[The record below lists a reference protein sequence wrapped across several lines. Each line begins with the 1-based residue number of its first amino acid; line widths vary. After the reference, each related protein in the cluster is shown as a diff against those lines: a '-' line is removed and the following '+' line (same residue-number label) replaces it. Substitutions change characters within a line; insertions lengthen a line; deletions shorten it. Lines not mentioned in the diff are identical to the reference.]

1 MKAGLRRAIA
11 LSLGLCA
18 LTIPASAAATFTD
31 VPSTYWGYSYITKA
45 ANNGLVSGIGNN
57 QYGPEQKLSNA
68 QFVTMVCNLFYS
80 NQVKA
85 QGTSSDWWRPYMNVA
100 YANNLL
106 SGTTVGQSYAATGS
120 WSSSSVNGQISRYDM
135 AQIMYNLSNAQK
147 WESPDS
153 MSLVLTQLLIKDFG
167 SIPTNYQMPV
177 AYCYAKGLLTGD
189 ENSNFNGSA
198 TTTRAQAAVVL
209 CGLNDEKTSITA
221 PTYTNSNR
229 LANGLVATEEN
240 VANLIDDVWASY
252 PDYDQWNV
260 NTTYT
265 SQRLGVGT
273 GSKGFAY
280 MISDKIFGG
289 MPANQIDD
297 PADLRLGDV
306 ISFNS
311 GSQYGVVCEA
321 DEDSFTYVS
330 CDSSGWISWKNDM
343 YRDDLDRYDTVYTRY
358 LNMPEP
364 DDVLSNGKDATK
376 ANVED
381 ILDDL
386 QDDRDYKD
394 GKSWDLDDEYESDV
408 FGTYSGTR
416 GFAYQISDEIF
427 GDLDYE
433 TVDRENDLRV
443 GDVVYDQDG
452 YGLYGVVVSIDYSR
466 ERYTYVSVDNNDEIN
481 WDLTGYFDDLNLSR
495 TYTRYPEDSD
505 YDYSDRNNRLT
516 NGDSVNENNVEDLL
530 DSVLDRRPSAY
541 YDDDDYWYMDEEYD
555 SNVFGNDAVGSEAF
569 AYYISDQVFGDL
581 PDEDVTRYRDLRVGD
596 VIYDETADRY
606 GIVWSI
612 DTSDDG
618 TCTYYSVSSSRSS
631 YGEVCRYTCDFADI
645 DDHEMYTRYPD

>member
-106 SGTTVGQSYAATGS
+106 SGTTVGQSYAAAGS

-386 QDDRDYKD
+386 KKDKDYKE
-394 GKSWDLDDEYESDV
+394 GETWRYDDEYESDV
-408 FGTYSGTR
+408 LGKAEGSKA
-416 GFAYQISDEIF
+416 FAYKISDEIF

-433 TVDRENDLRV
+433 KVSDVDDLRI
-443 GDVVYDQDG
+443 GDVIYDTYND
-452 YGLYGVVVSIDYSR
+452 LYGVVVDINWNKDVCTYVAADEDR
-466 ERYTYVSVDNNDEIN
+466 ERIY
-481 WDLTGYFDDLNLSR
+481 WDFTCTLDDYDI
-495 TYTRYPEDSD
+495 TTIYTRYPEDAKYTD
-505 YDYSDRNNRLT
+505 DRDEDDRLT
-516 NGDSVNENNVEDLL
+516 NGDRITTGNV
-530 DSVLDRRPSAY
+530 SAL
-541 YDDDDYWYMDEEYD
+541 MDEILDECSGKYFEDDGYWDMDRSYD
-555 SNVFGNDAVGSEAF
+555 SNVFYDDVEGSEAF
-569 AYYISDQVFGDL
+569 AYYVSDEIFGKRDYDDVKYPEDL
-581 PDEDVTRYRDLRVGD
+581 LVGD
-596 VIYDETADRY
+596 VICVDGDY
-606 GIVWSI
+606 GIV
-612 DTSDDG
+612 DKVYDD
-618 TCTYYSVSSSRSS
+618 Y
-631 YGEVCRYTCDFADI
+631 CRYYTVYKDGKIHTTTVNF
-645 DDHEMYTRYPD
+645 DDNDLDEMYTRY

>member
-106 SGTTVGQSYAATGS
+106 SGTTVGQSYAAAGS

-386 QDDRDYKD
+386 KKDKDYKD
-394 GKSWDLDDEYESDV
+394 GETWRYDDEYESDV
-408 FGTYSGTR
+408 LGKAEGSKA
-416 GFAYQISDEIF
+416 FAYKISDEIF

-433 TVDRENDLRV
+433 KVSDVDDLRI
-443 GDVVYDQDG
+443 GDVIYDTYND
-452 YGLYGVVVSIDYSR
+452 LYGVVVDINWNKDVCTYVAADEDR
-466 ERYTYVSVDNNDEIN
+466 ERIY
-481 WDLTGYFDDLNLSR
+481 WDFTCTLDDYDI
-495 TYTRYPEDSD
+495 TTIYTRYPEDAKYTD
-505 YDYSDRNNRLT
+505 DRDEDDRLT
-516 NGDSVNENNVEDLL
+516 NGDRITTGNV
-530 DSVLDRRPSAY
+530 SAL
-541 YDDDDYWYMDEEYD
+541 MDEILDECSGKYFEDDGYWDMDRSYD
-555 SNVFGNDAVGSEAF
+555 SNVFYDDVEGSEAF
-569 AYYISDQVFGDL
+569 AYYVSDEIFGKRDYDDVKYPEDL
-581 PDEDVTRYRDLRVGD
+581 LVGD
-596 VIYDETADRY
+596 VICVDGDY
-606 GIVWSI
+606 GIV
-612 DTSDDG
+612 DKVYDD
-618 TCTYYSVSSSRSS
+618 Y
-631 YGEVCRYTCDFADI
+631 CRYYTVYKDGKIHTTTVNF
-645 DDHEMYTRYPD
+645 DDNDLDEMYTRY

>member
-1 MKAGLRRAIA
+1 MKAGLRRTIA

-106 SGTTVGQSYAATGS
+106 SGTTVGQNYAAAGS
-120 WSSSSVNGQISRYDM
+120 WNSSSVNGQISRYDM

-209 CGLNDEKTSITA
+209 CGLNDEKTQATA

-240 VANLIDDVWASY
+240 VANLIDDLQASY
-252 PDYDQWNV
+252 PNYDQWSV

-273 GSKGFAY
+273 GSRGFAY

-306 ISFNS
+306 ISLNN
-311 GSQYGVVCEA
+311 GSEYGVVCEA
-321 DEDSFTYVS
+321 DEDTFTYVS

-343 YRDDLDRYDTVYTRY
+343 YRDDLDRYDTVWTRY
-358 LNMPEP
+358 LDMPEP
-364 DDVLSNGKDATK
+364 DDVLSNGKEATR
-376 ANVED
+376 ANVEA
-381 ILDDL
+381 LL
-386 QDDRDYKD
+386 KTLKKDRDYEEDTK
-394 GKSWDLDDEYESDV
+394 WRENDDYESDV
-408 FGTYSGTR
+408 LGDAEGSKA
-416 GFAYQISDEIF
+416 FAYLISDEIF
-427 GDLDYE
+427 GNLEAERVKDYDDVRIGDLI
-433 TVDRENDLRV
+433 
-443 GDVVYDQDG
+443 YDSDNG
-452 YGLYGVVVSIDYSR
+452 VYGVVVDLDWSR
-466 ERYTYVSVDNNDEIN
+466 NRNICTYVGVDEYDEVVK
-481 WDLTGYFDDLNLSR
+481 WDHTCYVEDLTQI
-495 TYTRYPEDSD
+495 YTRYPEDAD
-505 YDYSDRNNRLT
+505 YDYDRDDTLA
-516 NGDSVNENNVEDLL
+516 NGESITPAHVDSLL
-530 DSVLDRRPSAY
+530 NDVLGKSYGNY
-541 YDDDDYWYMDEEYD
+541 YDDGWWDMGYRYNSD
-555 SNVFGNDAVGSEAF
+555 SFSRANGSEGF
-569 AYYISDQVFGDL
+569 AYFISDKVFDDL
-581 PDEDVTRYRDLRVGD
+581 KVYDLDDPEELRVGD
-596 VIYDETADRY
+596 IVEVRSDY
-606 GIVWSI
+606 GIVTETWNDSFEYVTVDEDGYTEYSEI
-612 DTSDDG
+612 DYD
-618 TCTYYSVSSSRSS
+618 SSRI
-631 YGEVCRYTCDFADI
+631 GD
-645 DDHEMYTRYPD
+645 MYTRYPD

>member
-18 LTIPASAAATFTD
+18 LTIPASAATSFTD

-135 AQIMYNLSNAQK
+135 AQIMYNLSTAQR
-147 WESPDS
+147 WETPDS
-153 MSLVLTQLLIKDFG
+153 MSLVLSQLLIKDFG

-209 CGLNDEKTSITA
+209 CSLNKAKTQVTA

-229 LANGLVATEEN
+229 LSNGLVATEEN

-343 YRDDLDRYDTVYTRY
+343 YRDDLDRYDTVWTRY
-358 LNMPEP
+358 LDMPEP
-364 DDVLSNGKDATK
+364 DDVLSNGKEATRK
-376 ANVED
+376 NVEA

-386 QDDRDYKD
+386 KKDKDYKE
-394 GKSWDLDDEYESDV
+394 GKTWREDADYESDV
-408 FGTYSGTR
+408 LGDAEGSR
-416 GFAYQISDEIF
+416 ALAYKISDEIF
-427 GDLDYE
+427 GNLDYE
-433 TVDRENDLRV
+433 KVNDVDDLRI
-443 GDVVYDQDG
+443 GDVIYDRD
-452 YGLYGVVVSIDYSR
+452 YHALYGVVVDIDWSDYSC
-466 ERYTYVSVDNNDEIN
+466 TYVAADEYYEEIS
-481 WDLTGYFDDLNLSR
+481 WKFGCDLDDI
-495 TYTRYPEDSD
+495 TTIYTRYPEDAKYTD
-505 YDYSDRNNRLT
+505 DRDEDDRLT
-516 NGDSVNENNVEDLL
+516 NGDRITTGNV
-530 DSVLDRRPSAY
+530 SAL
-541 YDDDDYWYMDEEYD
+541 MDEILDECSGKYFEDDGYWDMDRSYD
-555 SNVFGNDAVGSEAF
+555 SNVFYDDVEGSEAF
-569 AYYISDQVFGDL
+569 AYYVSDEIFGNRDYDDVKYPEDL
-581 PDEDVTRYRDLRVGD
+581 LIGD
-596 VIYDETADRY
+596 VICVDGDY
-606 GIVWSI
+606 GIV
-612 DTSDDG
+612 DKVYDD
-618 TCTYYSVSSSRSS
+618 Y
-631 YGEVCRYTCDFADI
+631 CRYYTVYKDGEIHTTTVDF
-645 DDHEMYTRYPD
+645 DDKDLDEMYTRY

>member
-209 CGLNDEKTSITA
+209 CGLNDEKTQATA

-386 QDDRDYKD
+386 KKDKDYKE
-394 GKSWDLDDEYESDV
+394 GETWRYDDEYESDV
-408 FGTYSGTR
+408 LGKAEGSKA
-416 GFAYQISDEIF
+416 FAYKISDEIF

-433 TVDRENDLRV
+433 KVSDVDDLRI
-443 GDVVYDQDG
+443 GDVIYDTYND
-452 YGLYGVVVSIDYSR
+452 LYGVVVDINWNKDVCTYVAADEDR
-466 ERYTYVSVDNNDEIN
+466 ERIY
-481 WDLTGYFDDLNLSR
+481 WDFTCTLDDYDI
-495 TYTRYPEDSD
+495 TTIYTRYPEDAE
-505 YDYSDRNNRLT
+505 YDDDRDDALA
-516 NGDSVNENNVEDLL
+516 NGESITPAHVDSLL
-530 DSVLDRRPSAY
+530 NDVLGKSYGNY
-541 YDDDDYWYMDEEYD
+541 YDDGWWDMGYRYNSD
-555 SNVFGNDAVGSEAF
+555 SFSRANGSEGF
-569 AYYISDQVFGDL
+569 AYFISDKVFDDL
-581 PDEDVTRYRDLRVGD
+581 KVYDLDDPEELRVGD
-596 VIYDETADRY
+596 IVEVRSDY
-606 GIVWSI
+606 GIVTETWNDSFEYVTVDEDGYTEYSEI
-612 DTSDDG
+612 DYD
-618 TCTYYSVSSSRSS
+618 SSRI
-631 YGEVCRYTCDFADI
+631 GD
-645 DDHEMYTRYPD
+645 MYTRYPD

>member
-106 SGTTVGQSYAATGS
+106 SGTTVGQSYAAAGS

-321 DEDSFTYVS
+321 DENTFSYVT
-330 CDSSGWISWKNDM
+330 CDSSGFIDWSNDM

-386 QDDRDYKD
+386 QDDRTFGD
-394 GKSWDLDDEYESDV
+394 GKWWDLNDEYDSDV
-408 FGTYSGTR
+408 LGEYSGVR
-416 GFAYQISDEIF
+416 GFVNQISDKIF
-427 GDLDYE
+427 GDLEEQD
-433 TVDRENDLRV
+433 VDDVEDMRV
-443 GDVVYDQDG
+443 GDMIYNDYYKVYGIVVSVNYNKET
-452 YGLYGVVVSIDYSR
+452 YTFVSIDLD
-466 ERYTYVSVDNNDEIN
+466 TGDDDEARIE
-481 WDLTGYFDDLNLSR
+481 WDFSGYFDDTTR
-495 TYTRYPEDSD
+495 VYTRYPEDAD
-505 YDYSDRNNRLT
+505 YDYGDRDDTVLT
-516 NGDSVNENNVEDLL
+516 NGKDITTRNVQNLL
-530 DSVLDRRPSAY
+530 DDVLDDVK
-541 YDDDDYWYMDEEYD
+541 YDYDNYWDMDERYA
-555 SNVFGNDAVGSEAF
+555 SNVFGSKNYEDEAF
-569 AYYISDQVFGDL
+569 AYYISDEVFGKRDYDYVDHA
-581 PDEDVTRYRDLRVGD
+581 DELRVGD
-596 VIYDETADRY
+596 VIYDT
-606 GIVWSI
+606 
-612 DTSDDG
+612 
-618 TCTYYSVSSSRSS
+618 
-631 YGEVCRYTCDFADI
+631 
-645 DDHEMYTRYPD
+645 

>member
-106 SGTTVGQSYAATGS
+106 SGTTVGQSYAAAGS

-321 DEDSFTYVS
+321 DENTFSYVT
-330 CDSSGWISWKNDM
+330 CDSSGFIDWSNDM

-386 QDDRDYKD
+386 KKDKDYKE
-394 GKSWDLDDEYESDV
+394 GETWRYDDEYESDV
-408 FGTYSGTR
+408 LGKAEGSKA
-416 GFAYQISDEIF
+416 FAYKISDEIF

-433 TVDRENDLRV
+433 KVSDVDDLRI
-443 GDVVYDQDG
+443 GDVIYDTYND
-452 YGLYGVVVSIDYSR
+452 LYGVVVDINWNKDVCTYVAADEDR
-466 ERYTYVSVDNNDEIN
+466 ERIY
-481 WDLTGYFDDLNLSR
+481 WDFTCTLDDYDI
-495 TYTRYPEDSD
+495 TTIYTRYPEDAKYTD
-505 YDYSDRNNRLT
+505 DRDEDDRLT
-516 NGDSVNENNVEDLL
+516 NGDRITTGNV
-530 DSVLDRRPSAY
+530 SAL
-541 YDDDDYWYMDEEYD
+541 MDEILDECSGKYFEDDGYWDMDRSYD
-555 SNVFGNDAVGSEAF
+555 SNVFYDDVEGSEAF
-569 AYYISDQVFGDL
+569 AYYVSDEIFGKRDYDDVKYPEDL
-581 PDEDVTRYRDLRVGD
+581 LVGD
-596 VIYDETADRY
+596 VICVDGDY
-606 GIVWSI
+606 GIV
-612 DTSDDG
+612 DKVYDD
-618 TCTYYSVSSSRSS
+618 Y
-631 YGEVCRYTCDFADI
+631 CRYYTVYKDGKIHTTTVNF
-645 DDHEMYTRYPD
+645 DDNDLDEMYTRY

>member
-106 SGTTVGQSYAATGS
+106 SGTTVGQNYAAAGS
-120 WSSSSVNGQISRYDM
+120 WNSSSVNGQISRYDM
-135 AQIMYNLSNAQK
+135 AQIMYNLSTVQR
-147 WESPDS
+147 WESPNS
-153 MSLVLTQLLIKDFG
+153 MSLVLAQYAIRDFG

-177 AYCYAKGLLTGD
+177 AYCFAKGLLTGD

-209 CGLNDEKTSITA
+209 CGLNDEKTQATA

-240 VANLIDDVWASY
+240 VANLIDDLQASY
-252 PDYDQWNV
+252 PNYDQWSV

-273 GSKGFAY
+273 GSRGFAY

-306 ISFNS
+306 ISLNN
-311 GSQYGVVCEA
+311 GSEYGVVCEA
-321 DEDSFTYVS
+321 DEDTFTYVS

-343 YRDDLDRYDTVYTRY
+343 YRDDLDRYDTVWTRY
-358 LNMPEP
+358 LDMPEP
-364 DDVLSNGKDATK
+364 DDVLSNGKEATR
-376 ANVED
+376 ANVEA
-381 ILDDL
+381 LL
-386 QDDRDYKD
+386 KTLKKDRDYEEDTK
-394 GKSWDLDDEYESDV
+394 WRENDDYESDV
-408 FGTYSGTR
+408 LGDAEGSKA
-416 GFAYQISDEIF
+416 FAYLISDEIF
-427 GDLDYE
+427 GNLEAERVKDYDDVRIGDLI
-433 TVDRENDLRV
+433 
-443 GDVVYDQDG
+443 YDSDNG
-452 YGLYGVVVSIDYSR
+452 VYGVVVDLDWSR
-466 ERYTYVSVDNNDEIN
+466 NRNICTYVGVDEYDEVVK
-481 WDLTGYFDDLNLSR
+481 WDHTCYVEDLTQI
-495 TYTRYPEDSD
+495 YTRYPEDAD
-505 YDYSDRNNRLT
+505 YDYDRDDDLT
-516 NGDSVNENNVEDLL
+516 EDEAEDLL
-530 DSVLDRRPSAY
+530 YEVLDDLNDWWNPNKKH
-541 YDDDDYWYMDEEYD
+541 DFDTFDETDVYGD
-555 SNVFGNDAVGSEAF
+555 EAF
-569 AYYISDQVFGDL
+569 AYYVSDEIFGNAK
-581 PDEDVTRYRDLRVGD
+581 VTRIYDEKDLQIGD
-596 VIYDETADRY
+596 VIRFDGQY
-606 GIVWSI
+606 GVVS
-612 DTSDDG
+612 DTWKDG
-618 TCTYYSVSSSRSS
+618 CEYVTINEDGDTYYEDIDFDYDYDDSSR
-631 YGEVCRYTCDFADI
+631 
-645 DDHEMYTRYPD
+645 MYTRY

>member
-135 AQIMYNLSNAQK
+135 AQIMYNLSTAQR
-147 WESPDS
+147 WEFPNELAILANLALIQD
-153 MSLVLTQLLIKDFG
+153 MS
-167 SIPTNYQMPV
+167 SIPSNYQMPV
-177 AYCYAKGLLTGD
+177 AYCYAKGFLSGD
-189 ENSNFNGSA
+189 ENGNFNGSD

-386 QDDRDYKD
+386 KKDKDYKE
-394 GKSWDLDDEYESDV
+394 GETWRYDDEYESDV
-408 FGTYSGTR
+408 LGKAEGSKA
-416 GFAYQISDEIF
+416 FAYKISDEIF

-433 TVDRENDLRV
+433 KVSDVDDLRI
-443 GDVVYDQDG
+443 GDVIYDTYND
-452 YGLYGVVVSIDYSR
+452 LYGVVVDINWNKDVCTYVAADEDR
-466 ERYTYVSVDNNDEIN
+466 ERIY
-481 WDLTGYFDDLNLSR
+481 WDFTCTLDDYDI
-495 TYTRYPEDSD
+495 TTIYTRYPEDAKYTD
-505 YDYSDRNNRLT
+505 DRDEDDRLT
-516 NGDSVNENNVEDLL
+516 NGDRITTGNV
-530 DSVLDRRPSAY
+530 SAL
-541 YDDDDYWYMDEEYD
+541 MDEILDECSGKYFEADGYWDMDRSYD
-555 SNVFGNDAVGSEAF
+555 SNVFYDDVEGSEAF
-569 AYYISDQVFGDL
+569 AYYVSDEIFGNRDYDDVKYPEDL
-581 PDEDVTRYRDLRVGD
+581 LIGD
-596 VIYDETADRY
+596 VICVDGDY
-606 GIVWSI
+606 GIV
-612 DTSDDG
+612 DKVYDD
-618 TCTYYSVSSSRSS
+618 Y
-631 YGEVCRYTCDFADI
+631 CRYYTVYKDGEIHTTTVDF
-645 DDHEMYTRYPD
+645 DDKDLDEMYTRY

>member
-106 SGTTVGQSYAATGS
+106 SGTTVGQSYAAAGS

-147 WESPDS
+147 WESPNS
-153 MSLVLTQLLIKDFG
+153 MSLVLAQYAIRDFG

-177 AYCYAKGLLTGD
+177 AYCFAKGLLTGD

-386 QDDRDYKD
+386 QDDRTFGD
-394 GKSWDLDDEYESDV
+394 GKWWDLNDEYDSDV
-408 FGTYSGTR
+408 LGEYSGVR
-416 GFAYQISDEIF
+416 GFVNQISDKIF
-427 GDLDYE
+427 GDLEEQD
-433 TVDRENDLRV
+433 VDDVEDMRV
-443 GDVVYDQDG
+443 GDMIYNDYYKVYGIVVSVNYNKET
-452 YGLYGVVVSIDYSR
+452 YTFVSIDLD
-466 ERYTYVSVDNNDEIN
+466 TGDDDEARIE
-481 WDLTGYFDDLNLSR
+481 WDFSGYFDDTTR
-495 TYTRYPEDSD
+495 VYTRYPEDAD
-505 YDYSDRNNRLT
+505 YDYGDRDDTVLT
-516 NGDSVNENNVEDLL
+516 NGKDITTRNVQNLL
-530 DSVLDRRPSAY
+530 DDVLDDVK
-541 YDDDDYWYMDEEYD
+541 YDYDNYWDMDERYD
-555 SNVFGNDAVGSEAF
+555 SNVFGSKNYEDEAF
-569 AYYISDQVFGDL
+569 AYYISDEVFGKRDYDYVDHA
-581 PDEDVTRYRDLRVGD
+581 DELRVGD
-596 VIYDETADRY
+596 VIYDTESNRY
-606 GIVWSI
+606 CVVLSI
-612 DTSDDG
+612 DEDD
-618 TCTYYSVSSSRSS
+618 
-631 YGEVCRYTCDFADI
+631 ETCDYVSVTSSGKITESWCDFDEIDEDI
-645 DDHEMYTRYPD
+645 MYTRY

>member
-85 QGTSSDWWRPYMNVA
+85 QGSSSDWWRPYMNVA

-106 SGTTVGQSYAATGS
+106 SGTTVGQNYAAAGS
-120 WSSSSVNGQISRYDM
+120 WNSSSVNGQISRYDM
-135 AQIMYNLSNAQK
+135 AQIMYNLSTVQR
-147 WESPDS
+147 WESPNS
-153 MSLVLTQLLIKDFG
+153 MSLVLAQYAIRDFG

-177 AYCYAKGLLTGD
+177 AYCFAKGLLTGD

-240 VANLIDDVWASY
+240 VANLIDDLQASY
-252 PDYDQWNV
+252 PNYDQWSV

-273 GSKGFAY
+273 GSRGFAY

-306 ISFNS
+306 ISLNN
-311 GSQYGVVCEA
+311 GSEYGVVCEA
-321 DEDSFTYVS
+321 DEDTFTYVS

-343 YRDDLDRYDTVYTRY
+343 YRDDLDRYDTVWTRY
-358 LNMPEP
+358 LDMPEP
-364 DDVLSNGKDATK
+364 DDVLSNGKEATR
-376 ANVED
+376 ANVEA
-381 ILDDL
+381 LL
-386 QDDRDYKD
+386 KTLKKDRDYEEDTK
-394 GKSWDLDDEYESDV
+394 WRENDDYESDV
-408 FGTYSGTR
+408 LGDAEGSKA
-416 GFAYQISDEIF
+416 FAYLISDEIF
-427 GDLDYE
+427 GNLEAERVKDYDDVRIGDLI
-433 TVDRENDLRV
+433 
-443 GDVVYDQDG
+443 YDSDNG
-452 YGLYGVVVSIDYSR
+452 VYGVVVDLDWSR
-466 ERYTYVSVDNNDEIN
+466 NRNICTYVGVDEYDEVVK
-481 WDLTGYFDDLNLSR
+481 WDHTCYVEDLTQI
-495 TYTRYPEDSD
+495 YTRYPEDAD
-505 YDYSDRNNRLT
+505 YDYDRDDDLT
-516 NGDSVNENNVEDLL
+516 EDEAEDLL
-530 DSVLDRRPSAY
+530 YEVLDDLNDWWNPNKKH
-541 YDDDDYWYMDEEYD
+541 DFDTFDETDVYGD
-555 SNVFGNDAVGSEAF
+555 EAF
-569 AYYISDQVFGDL
+569 AYYVSDEIFGNAK
-581 PDEDVTRYRDLRVGD
+581 VTRIYDEKDLQIGD
-596 VIYDETADRY
+596 VIRFDGQY
-606 GIVWSI
+606 GVVS
-612 DTSDDG
+612 DTWKDG
-618 TCTYYSVSSSRSS
+618 CEYVTINEDGDTYY
-631 YGEVCRYTCDFADI
+631 EDI
-645 DDHEMYTRYPD
+645 DFDYDYDDISRMYTRY

>member
-106 SGTTVGQSYAATGS
+106 SGTTVGQSYAAAGS

-386 QDDRDYKD
+386 KKDKDYKE
-394 GKSWDLDDEYESDV
+394 GETWRYDDEYESDV
-408 FGTYSGTR
+408 LGKAEGSKA
-416 GFAYQISDEIF
+416 FAYKISDEIF

-433 TVDRENDLRV
+433 KVSDVDDLRI
-443 GDVVYDQDG
+443 GDVIYDTYND
-452 YGLYGVVVSIDYSR
+452 LYGVVVDINWNKDVCTYVAADEDR
-466 ERYTYVSVDNNDEIN
+466 ERIY
-481 WDLTGYFDDLNLSR
+481 WDFTCTLDDYDI
-495 TYTRYPEDSD
+495 TTIYTRYPEDAKYTD
-505 YDYSDRNNRLT
+505 DRDEDDRLT
-516 NGDSVNENNVEDLL
+516 NGDRITTGNV
-530 DSVLDRRPSAY
+530 SAL
-541 YDDDDYWYMDEEYD
+541 MDEILDECSGKYFEDDGYWDMDRSYD
-555 SNVFGNDAVGSEAF
+555 SNVFYDDVEGSEAF
-569 AYYISDQVFGDL
+569 AYYVSDEIFGNRDYDDVKYPEDL
-581 PDEDVTRYRDLRVGD
+581 LIGD
-596 VIYDETADRY
+596 VICVDGDY
-606 GIVWSI
+606 GIV
-612 DTSDDG
+612 DKVYDD
-618 TCTYYSVSSSRSS
+618 Y
-631 YGEVCRYTCDFADI
+631 CRYYTVYKDGEIHTTTVDF
-645 DDHEMYTRYPD
+645 DDKDLDEMYTRY

>member
-18 LTIPASAAATFTD
+18 LTIPASAATSFTD

-386 QDDRDYKD
+386 QDDRTFGD
-394 GKSWDLDDEYESDV
+394 GKWWDLNDEYDSDV
-408 FGTYSGTR
+408 LGEYSGVR
-416 GFAYQISDEIF
+416 GFVNQISDKIF
-427 GDLDYE
+427 GDLEEQD
-433 TVDRENDLRV
+433 VDDVEDMRV
-443 GDVVYDQDG
+443 GDTIYNDYYKVYGIVVSVNYNKET
-452 YGLYGVVVSIDYSR
+452 YTFVSIDLDTEDDDKAR
-466 ERYTYVSVDNNDEIN
+466 IE
-481 WDLTGYFDDLNLSR
+481 WDFSGYFDDTTR
-495 TYTRYPEDSD
+495 VYTRYPEDAD
-505 YDYSDRNNRLT
+505 YDYSDRDDDTLSNGKKATESNVQALLKELKTSNKYGDGEYWDGSPYTSDVLGKGKYEESFAFALSDKIFADLDDYTESKISRLHL
-516 NGDSVNENNVEDLL
+516 GDIAYDKDGDVLGVVVEIDE
-530 DSVLDRRPSAY
+530 DYEEVRCATLDRN
-541 YDDDDYWYMDEEYD
+541 DEIDWNVWVDY
-555 SNVFGNDAVGSEAF
+555 
-569 AYYISDQVFGDL
+569 SD
-581 PDEDVTRYRDLRVGD
+581 
-596 VIYDETADRY
+596 
-606 GIVWSI
+606 I
-612 DTSDDG
+612 DTFTS
-618 TCTYYSVSSSRSS
+618 
-631 YGEVCRYTCDFADI
+631 
-645 DDHEMYTRYPD
+645 RYP

>member
-1 MKAGLRRAIA
+1 MRPDHPRV
-11 LSLGLCA
+11 C
-18 LTIPASAAATFTD
+18 AATFTD

-106 SGTTVGQSYAATGS
+106 SGTTVGQSYAAAGS

-386 QDDRDYKD
+386 KKDKDYKE
-394 GKSWDLDDEYESDV
+394 GETWRYDDEYESDV
-408 FGTYSGTR
+408 LGKAEGSKA
-416 GFAYQISDEIF
+416 FAYKISDEIF

-433 TVDRENDLRV
+433 KVSDVDDLRI
-443 GDVVYDQDG
+443 GDVIYDTYND
-452 YGLYGVVVSIDYSR
+452 LYGVVVDINWNKDVCTYVAADEDR
-466 ERYTYVSVDNNDEIN
+466 ERIY
-481 WDLTGYFDDLNLSR
+481 WDFTCTLDDYDI
-495 TYTRYPEDSD
+495 TTIYTRYPEDAKYTD
-505 YDYSDRNNRLT
+505 DRDEDDRLT
-516 NGDSVNENNVEDLL
+516 NGDRITTGNV
-530 DSVLDRRPSAY
+530 SAL
-541 YDDDDYWYMDEEYD
+541 MDEILDECSGKYFEADGYWDMDRSYD
-555 SNVFGNDAVGSEAF
+555 SNVFYDDVEGSEAF
-569 AYYISDQVFGDL
+569 AYYVSDEIFGNRDYDDVKYPEDL
-581 PDEDVTRYRDLRVGD
+581 LIGD
-596 VIYDETADRY
+596 VICVDGDY
-606 GIVWSI
+606 GIV
-612 DTSDDG
+612 DKVYDD
-618 TCTYYSVSSSRSS
+618 Y
-631 YGEVCRYTCDFADI
+631 CRYYTVYKDGEIHTTTVDF
-645 DDHEMYTRYPD
+645 DDKDLDEMYTRY

>member
-18 LTIPASAAATFTD
+18 LTIPASAATSFTD

-386 QDDRDYKD
+386 KKDKDYKE
-394 GKSWDLDDEYESDV
+394 GETWRYDDEYESDV
-408 FGTYSGTR
+408 LGKAEGSKA
-416 GFAYQISDEIF
+416 FAYKISDEIF

-433 TVDRENDLRV
+433 KVSDVDDLRI
-443 GDVVYDQDG
+443 GDVIYDTYND
-452 YGLYGVVVSIDYSR
+452 LYGVVVDINWNKDVCTYVAADEDR
-466 ERYTYVSVDNNDEIN
+466 ERIY
-481 WDLTGYFDDLNLSR
+481 WDFTCTLDDYDI
-495 TYTRYPEDSD
+495 TTIYTRYPEDAKYTD
-505 YDYSDRNNRLT
+505 DRDEDDRLT
-516 NGDSVNENNVEDLL
+516 NGDRITTGNV
-530 DSVLDRRPSAY
+530 SAL
-541 YDDDDYWYMDEEYD
+541 MDEILDECSGKYFEDDGYWDMDRSYD
-555 SNVFGNDAVGSEAF
+555 SNVFYDDVEGSEAF
-569 AYYISDQVFGDL
+569 AYYVSDEIFGKRDYDDVKYPEDL
-581 PDEDVTRYRDLRVGD
+581 LVGD
-596 VIYDETADRY
+596 VICVDGDY
-606 GIVWSI
+606 GIV
-612 DTSDDG
+612 DKVYDD
-618 TCTYYSVSSSRSS
+618 Y
-631 YGEVCRYTCDFADI
+631 CRYYTVYKDGKIHTTTVNF
-645 DDHEMYTRYPD
+645 DDNDLDEMYTRY

>member
-386 QDDRDYKD
+386 KKDKDYKD
-394 GKSWDLDDEYESDV
+394 GETWRYDDEYESDV
-408 FGTYSGTR
+408 LGKAEGSKA
-416 GFAYQISDEIF
+416 FAYKISDEIF

-433 TVDRENDLRV
+433 KVSDVDDLRI
-443 GDVVYDQDG
+443 GDVIYDTYND
-452 YGLYGVVVSIDYSR
+452 LYGVVVDINWNKDVCTYVAADEDR
-466 ERYTYVSVDNNDEIN
+466 ERIY
-481 WDLTGYFDDLNLSR
+481 WDFTCTLDDYDI
-495 TYTRYPEDSD
+495 TTIYTRYPEDAKYTD
-505 YDYSDRNNRLT
+505 DRDEDDRLT
-516 NGDSVNENNVEDLL
+516 NGDRITTGNV
-530 DSVLDRRPSAY
+530 SAL
-541 YDDDDYWYMDEEYD
+541 MDEILDECSGKYFEDDGYWDMDRSYD
-555 SNVFGNDAVGSEAF
+555 SNVFYDDVEGSEAF
-569 AYYISDQVFGDL
+569 AYYVSDEIFGKRDYDDVKYPEDL
-581 PDEDVTRYRDLRVGD
+581 LVGD
-596 VIYDETADRY
+596 VICVDGDY
-606 GIVWSI
+606 GIV
-612 DTSDDG
+612 DKVYDD
-618 TCTYYSVSSSRSS
+618 Y
-631 YGEVCRYTCDFADI
+631 CRYYTVYKDGKIHTTTVNF
-645 DDHEMYTRYPD
+645 DDNDLDEMYTRY

>member
-18 LTIPASAAATFTD
+18 LTIPASAATSFTD

-289 MPANQIDD
+289 MPAN
-297 PADLRLGDV
+297 
-306 ISFNS
+306 S

-343 YRDDLDRYDTVYTRY
+343 YRDDLDRYDTVWTRY
-358 LNMPEP
+358 LDMPEP
-364 DDVLSNGKDATK
+364 DDVLSNGKEATRK
-376 ANVED
+376 NVEA

-386 QDDRDYKD
+386 KKDKDYKE
-394 GKSWDLDDEYESDV
+394 GKTWREDADYESDV
-408 FGTYSGTR
+408 LGDAEGSR
-416 GFAYQISDEIF
+416 ALAYKISDEIF
-427 GDLDYE
+427 GNLDYE
-433 TVDRENDLRV
+433 KVNDVDDLRI
-443 GDVVYDQDG
+443 GDVIYDRD
-452 YGLYGVVVSIDYSR
+452 YHALYGVVVDIDWSDYSC
-466 ERYTYVSVDNNDEIN
+466 TYVAADEYYEEIS
-481 WDLTGYFDDLNLSR
+481 WKFGCDLDDI
-495 TYTRYPEDSD
+495 TTIYTRYPEDAKYTD
-505 YDYSDRNNRLT
+505 DRDEDDRLT
-516 NGDSVNENNVEDLL
+516 NGDRITTGNV
-530 DSVLDRRPSAY
+530 SAL
-541 YDDDDYWYMDEEYD
+541 MDEILDECSGKYFEDAGYWAMARSYD
-555 SNVFGNDAVGSEAF
+555 SNVFYDDVEGSEAF
-569 AYYISDQVFGDL
+569 AYYVSDEIFGNRDYDDVKYPEDL
-581 PDEDVTRYRDLRVGD
+581 LIGD
-596 VIYDETADRY
+596 VICVDGDY
-606 GIVWSI
+606 GIV
-612 DTSDDG
+612 DKVYDD
-618 TCTYYSVSSSRSS
+618 Y
-631 YGEVCRYTCDFADI
+631 CRYYTVYKDGEIHTTTVDF
-645 DDHEMYTRYPD
+645 DDKDLDEMYTRY

>member
-18 LTIPASAAATFTD
+18 LTIPASAATSFTD

-45 ANNGLVSGIGNN
+45 ANNGLVTGIGNN

-386 QDDRDYKD
+386 QDDRTFGD
-394 GKSWDLDDEYESDV
+394 GKWWDLNDEYDSDV
-408 FGTYSGTR
+408 LGEYSGVR
-416 GFAYQISDEIF
+416 GFVNQISDKIF
-427 GDLDYE
+427 GDLEEQD
-433 TVDRENDLRV
+433 VDDVEDMRV
-443 GDVVYDQDG
+443 GDMIYNDYYKVYGIVVSVNYNKET
-452 YGLYGVVVSIDYSR
+452 YTFVSIDLD
-466 ERYTYVSVDNNDEIN
+466 TGDDDEARIE
-481 WDLTGYFDDLNLSR
+481 WDFSGYFDDTTR
-495 TYTRYPEDSD
+495 VYTRYPEDAD
-505 YDYSDRNNRLT
+505 YDYGDR
-516 NGDSVNENNVEDLL
+516 
-530 DSVLDRRPSAY
+530 
-541 YDDDDYWYMDEEYD
+541 DDT
-555 SNVFGNDAVGSEAF
+555 V
-569 AYYISDQVFGDL
+569 
-581 PDEDVTRYRDLRVGD
+581 
-596 VIYDETADRY
+596 
-606 GIVWSI
+606 
-612 DTSDDG
+612 
-618 TCTYYSVSSSRSS
+618 
-631 YGEVCRYTCDFADI
+631 
-645 DDHEMYTRYPD
+645 

>member
-364 DDVLSNGKDATK
+364 DDVLSNGKEATR

-386 QDDRDYKD
+386 RDDNDYEN
-394 GKSWDLDDEYESDV
+394 GARWRVYDDYESDIL
-408 FGTYSGTR
+408 GEAEGAR
-416 GFAYQISDEIF
+416 ALAYKISDEIF
-427 GDLDYE
+427 GDLDYVR
-433 TVDRENDLRV
+433 VDDEDDLRI
-443 GDVVYDQDG
+443 GDIIYDRDGSDG
-452 YGLYGVVVSIDYSR
+452 YGIYGVVVDIDYSDR
-466 ERYTYVSVDNNDEIN
+466 EYTYVSIDEDDERIYWN
-481 WDLTGYFDDLNLSR
+481 FIGQFDDLSLNS
-495 TYTRYPEDSD
+495 TYTRYPEDAD
-505 YDYSDRNNRLT
+505 YDYDRDDDRLT
-516 NGDSVNENNVEDLL
+516 NNKPVTTKNVGDLL
-530 DSVLDRRPSAY
+530 DQILDDY
-541 YDDDDYWYMDEEYD
+541 YDGDKWDMKWEDDFPTFDED
-555 SNVFGNDAVGSEAF
+555 NVSGDEAF
-569 AYYISDQVFGDL
+569 AYYISDKIFGKLDVRTLRNADDL
-581 PDEDVTRYRDLRVGD
+581 HVGD
-596 VIYDETADRY
+596 VVQYNGDF
-606 GIVWSI
+606 GIVTYVRNNYFSFLTVDRNGYLEDELNI
-612 DTSDDG
+612 YFDD
-618 TCTYYSVSSSRSS
+618 
-631 YGEVCRYTCDFADI
+631 DNDI
-645 DDHEMYTRYPD
+645 DDIDLMYTRYPN

>member
-106 SGTTVGQSYAATGS
+106 SGTTVGQSYAAAGS

-135 AQIMYNLSNAQK
+135 AQIMYNLSTAQR
-147 WESPDS
+147 WEFPNELAILANLALIQD
-153 MSLVLTQLLIKDFG
+153 MS
-167 SIPTNYQMPV
+167 SIPSNYQMPV
-177 AYCYAKGLLTGD
+177 AYCYAKGFLSGD
-189 ENSNFNGSA
+189 ENGNFNGSD

-209 CGLNDEKTSITA
+209 CALNDEKTSITA

-311 GSQYGVVCEA
+311 GSQYGLVCEA
-321 DEDSFTYVS
+321 AEDSFTYVS

-386 QDDRDYKD
+386 KKDKDYKE
-394 GKSWDLDDEYESDV
+394 GETWRYDDEYESDV
-408 FGTYSGTR
+408 LGKAEGSKA
-416 GFAYQISDEIF
+416 FAYKISDEIF

-433 TVDRENDLRV
+433 KVSDVDDLRI
-443 GDVVYDQDG
+443 GDVIYDTYND
-452 YGLYGVVVSIDYSR
+452 LYGVVVDINWNKDVCTYVAADEDR
-466 ERYTYVSVDNNDEIN
+466 ERIY
-481 WDLTGYFDDLNLSR
+481 WDFTCTLDDYDI
-495 TYTRYPEDSD
+495 TTIYTRYPEDAKYTD
-505 YDYSDRNNRLT
+505 DRDEDDRLT
-516 NGDSVNENNVEDLL
+516 NGDRITTGNV
-530 DSVLDRRPSAY
+530 SAL
-541 YDDDDYWYMDEEYD
+541 MDEILDECSGKYFEDDGYWDMDRSYD
-555 SNVFGNDAVGSEAF
+555 SNVFYDDVEGSEAF
-569 AYYISDQVFGDL
+569 AYYVSDEIFGNRDYDDVKYPEDL
-581 PDEDVTRYRDLRVGD
+581 LVGD
-596 VIYDETADRY
+596 VICVDGDY
-606 GIVWSI
+606 GIV
-612 DTSDDG
+612 DKVYDD
-618 TCTYYSVSSSRSS
+618 Y
-631 YGEVCRYTCDFADI
+631 CRYYTVYKDGEIYTTTVDF
-645 DDHEMYTRYPD
+645 DDKDLDEMYTRY

>member
-85 QGTSSDWWRPYMNVA
+85 QGSSSDWWRPYMNVA

-106 SGTTVGQSYAATGS
+106 SGTTVGQNYAAAGS
-120 WSSSSVNGQISRYDM
+120 WNSSSVNGQISRYDM
-135 AQIMYNLSNAQK
+135 AQIMYNLSTVQR
-147 WESPDS
+147 WESPNS
-153 MSLVLTQLLIKDFG
+153 MGLVLAQYAIRDFG

-177 AYCYAKGLLTGD
+177 AYCFAKGLLTGD

-240 VANLIDDVWASY
+240 VANLIDDLQASY
-252 PDYDQWNV
+252 PNYDQWSV

-273 GSKGFAY
+273 GSRGFAY

-306 ISFNS
+306 ISLNN
-311 GSQYGVVCEA
+311 GSEYGVVCEA
-321 DEDSFTYVS
+321 DEDTFTYVS

-343 YRDDLDRYDTVYTRY
+343 YRDDLDRYDTVWTRY
-358 LNMPEP
+358 LDMPEP
-364 DDVLSNGKDATK
+364 DDVLSNGKEATR
-376 ANVED
+376 ANVEALLKTLKKD
-381 ILDDL
+381 REYEEDTKWRENDD
-386 QDDRDYKD
+386 
-394 GKSWDLDDEYESDV
+394 YESDV
-408 FGTYSGTR
+408 LGDAEGSKA
-416 GFAYQISDEIF
+416 FAYLISDEIF
-427 GDLDYE
+427 GNLEAERVKDYDDVRIGDLI
-433 TVDRENDLRV
+433 
-443 GDVVYDQDG
+443 YDSDNG
-452 YGLYGVVVSIDYSR
+452 VYGVVVDLDWSR
-466 ERYTYVSVDNNDEIN
+466 NRNICTYVGVDEYDEVVK
-481 WDLTGYFDDLNLSR
+481 WDHTCYVEDLTQI
-495 TYTRYPEDSD
+495 YTRYPEDAD
-505 YDYSDRNNRLT
+505 YDYDRDDDLT
-516 NGDSVNENNVEDLL
+516 EDEAEDLL
-530 DSVLDRRPSAY
+530 YEVLDDLNDWWNPNKKH
-541 YDDDDYWYMDEEYD
+541 DFDTFDETDVYGD
-555 SNVFGNDAVGSEAF
+555 EAF
-569 AYYISDQVFGDL
+569 AYYVSDEIFGNAK
-581 PDEDVTRYRDLRVGD
+581 VTRIYDEKDLQIGD
-596 VIYDETADRY
+596 VIRFDGQY
-606 GIVWSI
+606 GVVS
-612 DTSDDG
+612 DTWKDG
-618 TCTYYSVSSSRSS
+618 CEYVTINEDGDTYY
-631 YGEVCRYTCDFADI
+631 EDI
-645 DDHEMYTRYPD
+645 DFDYDYDDISRMYTRY

>member
-386 QDDRDYKD
+386 KKDKDYKE
-394 GKSWDLDDEYESDV
+394 GETWRYDDEYESDV
-408 FGTYSGTR
+408 LGKAEGSKA
-416 GFAYQISDEIF
+416 FAYKISDEIF

-433 TVDRENDLRV
+433 KVSDVDDLRI
-443 GDVVYDQDG
+443 GDVIYDTYND
-452 YGLYGVVVSIDYSR
+452 LYGVVVDINWNKDVCTYVAADEDR
-466 ERYTYVSVDNNDEIN
+466 ERIY
-481 WDLTGYFDDLNLSR
+481 WDFTCTLDDYDI
-495 TYTRYPEDSD
+495 TTIYTRYPEDAE
-505 YDYSDRNNRLT
+505 YDDDRDDALA
-516 NGDSVNENNVEDLL
+516 NGESITPAHVDSLL
-530 DSVLDRRPSAY
+530 NDVLGKSYGNY
-541 YDDDDYWYMDEEYD
+541 YDDGWWDMGYRYNSD
-555 SNVFGNDAVGSEAF
+555 SFSRANGSEGF
-569 AYYISDQVFGDL
+569 AYFISDKVFDDL
-581 PDEDVTRYRDLRVGD
+581 KVYDLDDPEELRVGD
-596 VIYDETADRY
+596 IVEVRSDY
-606 GIVWSI
+606 GIVTETWNDSFEYVTVDEDGYTEYSEI
-612 DTSDDG
+612 DYD
-618 TCTYYSVSSSRSS
+618 SSRI
-631 YGEVCRYTCDFADI
+631 GD
-645 DDHEMYTRYPD
+645 MYTRYPD

>member
-18 LTIPASAAATFTD
+18 LTIPASAATSFTD

-45 ANNGLVSGIGNN
+45 ANNGLVTGIGNN

-106 SGTTVGQSYAATGS
+106 SGTTVGQNYAAAGS
-120 WSSSSVNGQISRYDM
+120 WNSSSVNGQISRYDM
-135 AQIMYNLSNAQK
+135 AQIMYNLSTVQRR
-147 WESPDS
+147 ESPNS
-153 MSLVLTQLLIKDFG
+153 MSLVLAQYAIRDFG

-177 AYCYAKGLLTGD
+177 AYCFAKGLLTGD

-386 QDDRDYKD
+386 KKDKDYKD
-394 GKSWDLDDEYESDV
+394 GETWRYDDEYESDV
-408 FGTYSGTR
+408 LGKAEGSKA
-416 GFAYQISDEIF
+416 FAYKISDEIF

-433 TVDRENDLRV
+433 KVSDVDDLRI
-443 GDVVYDQDG
+443 GDVIYDTYND
-452 YGLYGVVVSIDYSR
+452 LYGVVVDINWNKDVCTYVAADEDR
-466 ERYTYVSVDNNDEIN
+466 ERIY
-481 WDLTGYFDDLNLSR
+481 WDFTCTLDDYDI
-495 TYTRYPEDSD
+495 TTIYTRYPEDAKYTD
-505 YDYSDRNNRLT
+505 DRDEDDRLT
-516 NGDSVNENNVEDLL
+516 NGDRITTGNV
-530 DSVLDRRPSAY
+530 SAL
-541 YDDDDYWYMDEEYD
+541 MDEILDECSGKYFEDDGYWDMDRSYD
-555 SNVFGNDAVGSEAF
+555 SNVFYDDVEGSEAF
-569 AYYISDQVFGDL
+569 AYYVSDEIFGKRDYDDVKYPEDL
-581 PDEDVTRYRDLRVGD
+581 LVGD
-596 VIYDETADRY
+596 VICVDGDY
-606 GIVWSI
+606 GIV
-612 DTSDDG
+612 DKVYDD
-618 TCTYYSVSSSRSS
+618 Y
-631 YGEVCRYTCDFADI
+631 CRYYTVYKDGKIHTTTVNF
-645 DDHEMYTRYPD
+645 DDNDLDEMYTRY

>member
-343 YRDDLDRYDTVYTRY
+343 YRDDLDKYDTVWTRY
-358 LNMPEP
+358 LELPEP
-364 DDVLSNGKDATK
+364 DDVLANGKEATR

-381 ILDDL
+381 LLDDL
-386 QDDRDYKD
+386 RDNRNYGD
-394 GKSWDLDDEYESDV
+394 GKWWDLDDESDSEV
-408 FGTYSGTR
+408 LGEYRGVR
-416 GFAYQISDEIF
+416 GFVYQLSDEIF
-427 GDLDYE
+427 GNLEDNE
-433 TVDRENDLRV
+433 VDDVEDMRV
-443 GDVVYDQDG
+443 GDIIYDDWYEV
-452 YGLYGVVVSIDYSR
+452 YGLVVSVNYNKDTYTFVSIDLDTEDDDGEAKIDWDFDSDFA
-466 ERYTYVSVDNNDEIN
+466 YVDEI
-481 WDLTGYFDDLNLSR
+481 
-495 TYTRYPEDSD
+495 YTRYPEDAD
-505 YDYSDRNNRLT
+505 YDWDDDDDVLT
-516 NGDSVNENNVEDLL
+516 NGKDITTTNVRKLL
-530 DSVLDRRPSAY
+530 NTVLDDVK
-541 YDDDDYWYMDEEYD
+541 YDYENYWDTEEKYN
-555 SNVFGNDAVGSEAF
+555 SNVFGSKNYEDEAF
-569 AYYISDQVFGDL
+569 AYYISDEVFG
-581 PDEDVTRYRDLRVGD
+581 YRDYDYVDYADELRVGD
-596 VIYDETADRY
+596 VIYDNDAERY
-606 GIVWSI
+606 AVVLSI
-612 DTSDDG
+612 DEDD
-618 TCTYYSVSSSRSS
+618 
-631 YGEVCRYTCDFADI
+631 ETCDYVSINKSGKIVEFSCDFDDI
-645 DDHEMYTRYPD
+645 DDEIMYTRY

>member
-106 SGTTVGQSYAATGS
+106 SGTTVGQSYAAAGS

-147 WESPDS
+147 WESPNS
-153 MSLVLTQLLIKDFG
+153 MSLVLAQYAIRDFG

-177 AYCYAKGLLTGD
+177 AYCFAKGLLTGD

-240 VANLIDDVWASY
+240 VANLIDDVWGSY

-386 QDDRDYKD
+386 KKDKDYKE
-394 GKSWDLDDEYESDV
+394 GETWRYDDEYESDV
-408 FGTYSGTR
+408 LGKAEGSKA
-416 GFAYQISDEIF
+416 FAYKISDEIF

-433 TVDRENDLRV
+433 KVSDVDDLRI
-443 GDVVYDQDG
+443 GDVIYDTYND
-452 YGLYGVVVSIDYSR
+452 LYGVVVDINWNKDVCTYVAADEDR
-466 ERYTYVSVDNNDEIN
+466 ERIY
-481 WDLTGYFDDLNLSR
+481 WDFTCTLDDYDI
-495 TYTRYPEDSD
+495 TTIYTRYPEDAKYTD
-505 YDYSDRNNRLT
+505 DRDEDDRLT
-516 NGDSVNENNVEDLL
+516 NGDRITTGNV
-530 DSVLDRRPSAY
+530 SAL
-541 YDDDDYWYMDEEYD
+541 MDEILDECSGKYFEADGYWDMDRSYD
-555 SNVFGNDAVGSEAF
+555 SNVFYDDVEGSEAF
-569 AYYISDQVFGDL
+569 AYYVSDEIFGNRDYDDVKYPEDL
-581 PDEDVTRYRDLRVGD
+581 LIGD
-596 VIYDETADRY
+596 VICVDGDY
-606 GIVWSI
+606 GIV
-612 DTSDDG
+612 DKVYDD
-618 TCTYYSVSSSRSS
+618 Y
-631 YGEVCRYTCDFADI
+631 CRYYTVYKDGEIHTTTVDF
-645 DDHEMYTRYPD
+645 DDKDLDEMYTRY

>member
-106 SGTTVGQSYAATGS
+106 SGTTVGQSYAAAGS

-364 DDVLSNGKDATK
+364 DDVLSNGKDATRE
-376 ANVED
+376 NVED
-381 ILDDL
+381 LLDELKKDKE
-386 QDDRDYKD
+386 YKD
-394 GKSWDLDDEYESDV
+394 GADWAWDYEYDDSEV
-408 FGTYSGTR
+408 FGEASGSQ
-416 GFAYQISDEIF
+416 GFAYSLSDQIF
-427 GDLDYE
+427 GDLEAERVEDE
-433 TVDRENDLRV
+433 DDLRI
-443 GDVVYDQDG
+443 GDLIYDEYED
-452 YGLYGVVVSIDYSR
+452 LYGIVWDIDYR
-466 ERYTYVSVDNNDEIN
+466 DKTYDYVSLDYDYDEVEWN
-481 WDLTGYFDDLNLSR
+481 FTGHFTDLNLNR
-495 TYTRYPEDSD
+495 TYTRYPADAD
-505 YDYSDRNNRLT
+505 YDYDRDEDDRLT
-516 NGDSVNENNVEDLL
+516 NGDRITPNNVSALL
-530 DSVLDRRPSAY
+530 
-541 YDDDDYWYMDEEYD
+541 EEILSERSGKYFEKYGDWDMNRSYD
-555 SNVFGNDAVGSEAF
+555 SNVFDDNVKGDEAF
-569 AYYISDQVFGDL
+569 AYYISDEIFGNRDYDNVRY
-581 PDEDVTRYRDLRVGD
+581 PDELEIGD
-596 VIYDETADRY
+596 VICIDGNY
-606 GIVWSI
+606 GIVEKI
-612 DTSDDG
+612 YDDH
-618 TCTYYSVSSSRSS
+618 CRYYSVRSDGEILPS
-631 YGEVCRYTCDFADI
+631 YAYF
-645 DDHEMYTRYPD
+645 DDDYFDEMYTRY

>member
-106 SGTTVGQSYAATGS
+106 SGTTVGQSYAAAGS

-386 QDDRDYKD
+386 KKDKDYKE
-394 GKSWDLDDEYESDV
+394 GETWRYDDEYESDV
-408 FGTYSGTR
+408 LGKAEGSKA
-416 GFAYQISDEIF
+416 FAYKISDEIF

-433 TVDRENDLRV
+433 KVSDVDDLRI
-443 GDVVYDQDG
+443 GDVIYDTYND
-452 YGLYGVVVSIDYSR
+452 LYGVVVDINWNKDVCTYVAADEDR
-466 ERYTYVSVDNNDEIN
+466 ERIY
-481 WDLTGYFDDLNLSR
+481 WDFTCTLDDYDI
-495 TYTRYPEDSD
+495 TTIYTRYPEDAKYTD
-505 YDYSDRNNRLT
+505 DRDEDDCLT
-516 NGDSVNENNVEDLL
+516 NGDRITTGNV
-530 DSVLDRRPSAY
+530 SAL
-541 YDDDDYWYMDEEYD
+541 MDEILDECSGKYFEDDGYWDMDRSYD
-555 SNVFGNDAVGSEAF
+555 SNVFYDDVEGSEAF
-569 AYYISDQVFGDL
+569 AYYVSDEIFGKRDYDDVKYPEDL
-581 PDEDVTRYRDLRVGD
+581 LVGD
-596 VIYDETADRY
+596 VICVDGDY
-606 GIVWSI
+606 GIV
-612 DTSDDG
+612 DKVYDD
-618 TCTYYSVSSSRSS
+618 Y
-631 YGEVCRYTCDFADI
+631 CRYYTVYKDGKIHTTTVNF
-645 DDHEMYTRYPD
+645 DDNDLDEMYTRY

>member
-1 MKAGLRRAIA
+1 M
-11 LSLGLCA
+11 
-18 LTIPASAAATFTD
+18 
-31 VPSTYWGYSYITKA
+31 
-45 ANNGLVSGIGNN
+45 
-57 QYGPEQKLSNA
+57 
-68 QFVTMVCNLFYS
+68 
-80 NQVKA
+80 
-85 QGTSSDWWRPYMNVA
+85 
-100 YANNLL
+100 
-106 SGTTVGQSYAATGS
+106 
-120 WSSSSVNGQISRYDM
+120 
-135 AQIMYNLSNAQK
+135 
-147 WESPDS
+147 
-153 MSLVLTQLLIKDFG
+153 
-167 SIPTNYQMPV
+167 
-177 AYCYAKGLLTGD
+177 
-189 ENSNFNGSA
+189 
-198 TTTRAQAAVVL
+198 
-209 CGLNDEKTSITA
+209 
-221 PTYTNSNR
+221 
-229 LANGLVATEEN
+229 
-240 VANLIDDVWASY
+240 
-252 PDYDQWNV
+252 
-260 NTTYT
+260 
-265 SQRLGVGT
+265 
-273 GSKGFAY
+273 
-280 MISDKIFGG
+280 
-289 MPANQIDD
+289 
-297 PADLRLGDV
+297 

-530 DSVLDRRPSAY
+530 DSVLDRRPSGTTMTMTTGTWTKSTIPMYLA
-541 YDDDDYWYMDEEYD
+541 MMPL
-555 SNVFGNDAVGSEAF
+555 EAKPLRI
-569 AYYISDQVFGDL
+569 ISATKSLAIL

-631 YGEVCRYTCDFADI
+631 YGEVRQYTCDFADI

>member
-265 SQRLGVGT
+265 SQRLGVST

-386 QDDRDYKD
+386 KKDKDYKE
-394 GKSWDLDDEYESDV
+394 GETWRYDDEYESDV
-408 FGTYSGTR
+408 LGKAEGSKA
-416 GFAYQISDEIF
+416 FAYKISDEIF

-433 TVDRENDLRV
+433 KVSDVDDLRI
-443 GDVVYDQDG
+443 GDVIYDTYND
-452 YGLYGVVVSIDYSR
+452 LYGVVVDINWNKDVCTYVAADEDR
-466 ERYTYVSVDNNDEIN
+466 ERIY
-481 WDLTGYFDDLNLSR
+481 WDFTCTLDDYDI
-495 TYTRYPEDSD
+495 TTIYTRYPEDAKYTD
-505 YDYSDRNNRLT
+505 DRDEDDRLT
-516 NGDSVNENNVEDLL
+516 NGDRITTGNV
-530 DSVLDRRPSAY
+530 SAL
-541 YDDDDYWYMDEEYD
+541 MDEILDECSGKYFEDDGYWDMDRSYD
-555 SNVFGNDAVGSEAF
+555 SNVFYDDVEGSEAF
-569 AYYISDQVFGDL
+569 AYYVSDEIFGKRDYDDVKYPEDL
-581 PDEDVTRYRDLRVGD
+581 LVGD
-596 VIYDETADRY
+596 VICVDGDY
-606 GIVWSI
+606 GIV
-612 DTSDDG
+612 DKVYDD
-618 TCTYYSVSSSRSS
+618 Y
-631 YGEVCRYTCDFADI
+631 CRYYTVYKDGKIHTTTVNF
-645 DDHEMYTRYPD
+645 DDNDLDEMYTRY

>member
-364 DDVLSNGKDATK
+364 DDVLSNGKEATK

-386 QDDRDYKD
+386 QDDNDYENGATWRVDKD
-394 GKSWDLDDEYESDV
+394 YESDV
-408 FGTYSGTR
+408 LGEAVGDR
-416 GFAYQISDEIF
+416 ALAYRISDEIF
-427 GDLDYE
+427 GNLDYE
-433 TVDRENDLRV
+433 NVDDVDDLRI
-443 GDVVYDQDG
+443 GDVIYDR
-452 YGLYGVVVSIDYSR
+452 YNNGLYGVVVSINWSTDVC
-466 ERYTYVSVDNNDEIN
+466 TYVSVDDDEDIY
-481 WDLTGYFDDLNLSR
+481 WRFTCDLNDI
-495 TYTRYPEDSD
+495 TTIYTRYPEDAE
-505 YDYSDRNNRLT
+505 YDDDRDDTLA
-516 NGDSVNENNVEDLL
+516 NGESITPAHVDSLL
-530 DSVLDRRPSAY
+530 NDVLGKSYGNY
-541 YDDDDYWYMDEEYD
+541 YDDGWWDMGYRYNSD
-555 SNVFGNDAVGSEAF
+555 SFSRANGSEGF
-569 AYYISDQVFGDL
+569 AYFISDKVFDDL
-581 PDEDVTRYRDLRVGD
+581 KVYDLDDPEELRVGD
-596 VIYDETADRY
+596 IVEVRSDY
-606 GIVWSI
+606 GIVTETWNDSFEYVTVDEDGYTEYSEI
-612 DTSDDG
+612 DYD
-618 TCTYYSVSSSRSS
+618 SSRI
-631 YGEVCRYTCDFADI
+631 GD
-645 DDHEMYTRYPD
+645 MYTRYPD

>member
-18 LTIPASAAATFTD
+18 LTIPASAASTFSD
-31 VPSTYWGYSYITKA
+31 VPSSYWGYSYITEA
-45 ANNGLVSGIGNN
+45 ASKGLVSGIGNGK
-57 QYGPEQKLSNA
+57 YGPEDTLSNA
-68 QFVTMVCNLFYS
+68 QFVTMVCNMFYS
-80 NQVKA
+80 DLVKA
-85 QGTSSDWWRPYMNVA
+85 QGTSADWWRPYMNVA
-100 YANNLL
+100 QATGLL
-106 SGTTVGQSYAATGS
+106 SGTTAGNQYAASGAFTAANANS
-120 WSSSSVNGQISRYDM
+120 QISRYDM
-135 AQIMYNLSNAQK
+135 AQIMYNVGIAQK
-147 WESPDS
+147 WDLPDS
-153 MSLVLTQLLIKDFG
+153 WAILLNLAVIQDSD
-167 SIPTNYQMPV
+167 SIPTNYQMAV
-177 AYCYAKGLLTGD
+177 GVCYAKGFLSGD
-189 ENSNFNGSA
+189 ENGNFNGAS

-209 CGLNDEKTSITA
+209 CSLNKAKTQVTA

-321 DEDSFTYVS
+321 DENTFSYVT
-330 CDSSGWISWKNDM
+330 CDSSGFIDWSNDM

-364 DDVLSNGKDATK
+364 DDVLSNGKEATK

-386 QDDRDYKD
+386 QDDNDYENGATWRVDKD
-394 GKSWDLDDEYESDV
+394 YESDV
-408 FGTYSGTR
+408 LGEAVGDR
-416 GFAYQISDEIF
+416 ALAYRISDEIF

-433 TVDRENDLRV
+433 NVDDVDDLRI
-443 GDVVYDQDG
+443 GDVIYDR
-452 YGLYGVVVSIDYSR
+452 YNNGLYGVVVSINWSTDVC
-466 ERYTYVSVDNNDEIN
+466 TYVSVDDDEDIY
-481 WDLTGYFDDLNLSR
+481 WHFTCDLNDI
-495 TYTRYPEDSD
+495 TTIYTRYPEDAE
-505 YDYSDRNNRLT
+505 YDDDRDDTLA
-516 NGDSVNENNVEDLL
+516 NGESITPAHVDSLL
-530 DSVLDRRPSAY
+530 NDVLGKSYGNY
-541 YDDDDYWYMDEEYD
+541 YDDGWWDMGYRYNSD
-555 SNVFGNDAVGSEAF
+555 SFSRANGSEGF
-569 AYYISDQVFGDL
+569 AYFISDKVFDDL
-581 PDEDVTRYRDLRVGD
+581 KVYDLDDPEELRVGD
-596 VIYDETADRY
+596 IVEVRSDY
-606 GIVWSI
+606 GIVTETWNDSFEYVTVDEDGYTEYSEI
-612 DTSDDG
+612 DYD
-618 TCTYYSVSSSRSS
+618 SSRI
-631 YGEVCRYTCDFADI
+631 GD
-645 DDHEMYTRYPD
+645 MYTRYPD

>member
-18 LTIPASAAATFTD
+18 LTIPASAATAFTD

-85 QGTSSDWWRPYMNVA
+85 QGSSSDWWRPYMNVA

-106 SGTTVGQSYAATGS
+106 SGTTVGQNYAAAGS
-120 WSSSSVNGQISRYDM
+120 WNSSSVNGQISRYDM
-135 AQIMYNLSNAQK
+135 AQIMYNLSTVQR
-147 WESPDS
+147 WETPDS
-153 MSLVLTQLLIKDFG
+153 MSLVLSQLLIKDFG

-209 CGLNDEKTSITA
+209 CGLNDEKTQATA

-240 VANLIDDVWASY
+240 VANLIDDLQASY
-252 PDYDQWNV
+252 PNYDQWSV

-273 GSKGFAY
+273 GSRGFAY

-306 ISFNS
+306 ISLNN
-311 GSQYGVVCEA
+311 GSEYGVVCEA
-321 DEDSFTYVS
+321 DEDTFTYVS

-343 YRDDLDRYDTVYTRY
+343 YRDDLDRYDTVWTRY
-358 LNMPEP
+358 LDMPEP
-364 DDVLSNGKDATK
+364 DDVLSNGKEATR
-376 ANVED
+376 ANVEA
-381 ILDDL
+381 LL
-386 QDDRDYKD
+386 KTLKKDRDYEEDTK
-394 GKSWDLDDEYESDV
+394 WRENDDYESDV
-408 FGTYSGTR
+408 LGDAEGSKA
-416 GFAYQISDEIF
+416 FAYLISDEIF
-427 GDLDYE
+427 GNLEAERVKDYDDVRIGDLI
-433 TVDRENDLRV
+433 
-443 GDVVYDQDG
+443 YDSDNG
-452 YGLYGVVVSIDYSR
+452 VYGVVVDLDWSR
-466 ERYTYVSVDNNDEIN
+466 NRNICTYVGVDEYDEVVK
-481 WDLTGYFDDLNLSR
+481 WDHTCYVEDLTQI
-495 TYTRYPEDSD
+495 YTRYPEDAD
-505 YDYSDRNNRLT
+505 YDYDRDDTLA
-516 NGDSVNENNVEDLL
+516 NGESITPAHVDSLL
-530 DSVLDRRPSAY
+530 NDVLGKSYGNY
-541 YDDDDYWYMDEEYD
+541 YDDGWWDMGYRYNSD
-555 SNVFGNDAVGSEAF
+555 SFSRANGSEGF
-569 AYYISDQVFGDL
+569 AYFISDKVFDDL
-581 PDEDVTRYRDLRVGD
+581 KVYDLDDPEELRVGD
-596 VIYDETADRY
+596 IVEVRSDY
-606 GIVWSI
+606 GIVTETWNDSFEYVTVDEDGYTEYSEI
-612 DTSDDG
+612 DYD
-618 TCTYYSVSSSRSS
+618 SSRI
-631 YGEVCRYTCDFADI
+631 GD
-645 DDHEMYTRYPD
+645 MYTRYPD

>member
-18 LTIPASAAATFTD
+18 LTIPASAATSFTD

-45 ANNGLVSGIGNN
+45 ANNGLVTGIGNN

-135 AQIMYNLSNAQK
+135 AQIMYNLSTAQR
-147 WESPDS
+147 WEFPNELAILANLALIQD
-153 MSLVLTQLLIKDFG
+153 MS
-167 SIPTNYQMPV
+167 SIPSNYQMPV
-177 AYCYAKGLLTGD
+177 AYCYAKGFLSGD
-189 ENSNFNGSA
+189 ENGNFNGSD

-209 CGLNDEKTSITA
+209 CALNDEKTSITA

-289 MPANQIDD
+289 MPANQIDA

-386 QDDRDYKD
+386 KKDKDYKE
-394 GKSWDLDDEYESDV
+394 GETWRYDDEYESDV
-408 FGTYSGTR
+408 LGKAEGSKA
-416 GFAYQISDEIF
+416 FAYKISDEIF

-433 TVDRENDLRV
+433 KVSDVDDLRI
-443 GDVVYDQDG
+443 GDVIYDTYND
-452 YGLYGVVVSIDYSR
+452 LYGVVVDINWNKDVCTYVAADEDR
-466 ERYTYVSVDNNDEIN
+466 ERIY
-481 WDLTGYFDDLNLSR
+481 WDFTCTLDDYDI
-495 TYTRYPEDSD
+495 TTIYTRYPEDAKYTD
-505 YDYSDRNNRLT
+505 DRDEDDRLT
-516 NGDSVNENNVEDLL
+516 NGDRITTGNV
-530 DSVLDRRPSAY
+530 SAL
-541 YDDDDYWYMDEEYD
+541 MDEILDECSGKYFEADGYWDMDRSYD
-555 SNVFGNDAVGSEAF
+555 SNVFYDDVEGSEAF
-569 AYYISDQVFGDL
+569 AYYVSDEIFGNRDYDDVKYPEDL
-581 PDEDVTRYRDLRVGD
+581 LIGD
-596 VIYDETADRY
+596 VICVDGDY
-606 GIVWSI
+606 GIV
-612 DTSDDG
+612 DKVYDD
-618 TCTYYSVSSSRSS
+618 Y
-631 YGEVCRYTCDFADI
+631 CRYYTVYKDGEIHTTTVDF
-645 DDHEMYTRYPD
+645 DDKDLDEMYTRY